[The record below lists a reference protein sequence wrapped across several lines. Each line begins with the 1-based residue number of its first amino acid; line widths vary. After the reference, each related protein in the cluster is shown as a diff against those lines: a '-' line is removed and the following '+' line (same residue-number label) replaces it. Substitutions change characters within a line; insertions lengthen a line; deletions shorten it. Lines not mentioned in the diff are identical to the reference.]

1 MKTLEYHL
9 CIRAYDLGYLGLISP
24 KSPCASDT
32 LKLGNSPFRA
42 YSKTFGNRYFQQT
55 FYKISFNI
63 LPGIVRLIT
72 YGKKSSF
79 LKKWHETIYYIF
91 QSWLFHFLLHC
102 NAKKNLVT
110 DEPDKKLKPRNHCV
124 ISCFELNVT
133 RGLVIK

>member
-55 FYKISFNI
+55 FSKISFNI
-63 LPGIVRLIT
+63 LLGIVRLLPMANRVHLWRNDMSQFTFSSHGYCTFYYTAMLKRIWLQTNQIKNSNQEIT
-72 YGKKSSF
+72 KLF
-79 LKKWHETIYYIF
+79 L
-91 QSWLFHFLLHC
+91 FL
-102 NAKKNLVT
+102 N
-110 DEPDKKLKPRNHCV
+110 
-124 ISCFELNVT
+124 
-133 RGLVIK
+133 